1 MAGIQL
7 VQAREIL
14 DSRGVPTIETMVTLD
29 NGVMA
34 IASVPSG
41 TSTGKHEAVEVR
53 DKDGQR
59 FGGKG
64 VLTAVQNVN
73 QVIAPAIVGMDPTR
87 QTALD
92 QAMVNL
98 DGTTNKEKLGANAI
112 LSVSIASAK
121 AGALSVGLPL
131 YEYFRQ
137 KYQLISTFSMPTP
150 IFNLINGGAH
160 GAGNL
165 DFQEFQVVPAS
176 NKTYS
181 QALQMGAEI
190 FMTLEEVLI
199 SKGAVHAVG
208 IEGGFSP
215 NLYTNVDAF
224 QLFFETV
231 AKTKYVI
238 AQDLFLSLDAAANYF
253 YKGGKY
259 KIRDRVN
266 AFSTT
271 EMIQYYKEL
280 HEQYHVFAI
289 EDGLMEDDWEGWKKL
304 TQGLQQYM
312 LIIGDD
318 FLSTNKERVQRAIQ
332 EGSATAVLVKP
343 NQIGTISETVEVVKM
358 ARDAGWQCV
367 FSHRSGETTDD
378 FMADFAVGLGADY
391 VKFGAPNRGERVSKY
406 NRLLKIESELQLA

>member
-1 MAGIQL
+1 MAVIQL
-7 VQAREIL
+7 VQSREIL
-14 DSRGVPTIETMVTLD
+14 DSRGVPTVETSITLD
-29 NGVMA
+29 NGITA
-34 IASVPSG
+34 ISSVPSG
-41 TSTGKHEAVEVR
+41 TSTGKHEAAEVR
-53 DKDGQR
+53 DKDAQR
-59 FGGKG
+59 YGGKG
-64 VLTAVQNVN
+64 VLQAVYNVN
-73 QVIAPAIVGMDPTR
+73 EVIAPAVVGMDPTR

-92 QAMVNL
+92 QALVNL
-98 DGTTNKEKLGANAI
+98 DGTPNKENLGANAI
-112 LSVSIASAK
+112 LSVSTTAAK

-137 KYQLISTFSMPTP
+137 KYQLITSYSMPTP

-266 AFSTT
+266 PFSTT

-304 TQGLQQYM
+304 TQALQQYM

-318 FLSTNKERVQRAIQ
+318 FLTTNKERVQRAIQ
-332 EGSATAVLVKP
+332 EGAATAILVKP

-358 ARDAGWQCV
+358 AKDAGWQCV

-406 NRLLKIESELQLA
+406 NRLLKIESELQLS

>member
-1 MAGIQL
+1 MPVIQM
-7 VQAREIL
+7 VQSREIL
-14 DSRGVPTIETMVTLD
+14 DSRGVPTIETSITLD
-29 NGVMA
+29 NGVVA
-34 IASVPSG
+34 VSSVPSG
-41 TSTGKHEAVEVR
+41 TSTGKHEAVELR
-53 DKDGQR
+53 DKDPLR
-59 FGGKG
+59 YGGKG
-64 VLTAVQNVN
+64 VLKAVQNIN
-73 QVIAPAIVGMDPTR
+73 QIIAPAVVGMDPTR

-92 QAMVNL
+92 QALVNL
-98 DGTTNKEKLGANAI
+98 DGTVNKEKLGANAI
-112 LSVSIASAK
+112 LSVSQTAAK
-121 AGALSVGLPL
+121 VGALSVGLPL

-137 KYQLISTFSMPTP
+137 KYQLITSYRMPTP

-190 FMTLEEVLI
+190 FMTLEDVLI

-231 AKTKYVI
+231 AKTQYVI
-238 AQDLFLSLDAAANYF
+238 AQDLFLSVDAAANFF
-253 YKGGKY
+253 YKSGKY

-266 AFSTT
+266 PFTAT

-289 EDGLMEDDWEGWKKL
+289 EDGLMEDDWEGWKKM
-304 TQGLQQYM
+304 TQALQQYM
-312 LIIGDD
+312 LVIGDD
-318 FLSTNKERVQRAIQ
+318 FLTTNKERVQRAIQ
-332 EGSATAVLVKP
+332 EGSASAILVKP
-343 NQIGTISETVEVVKM
+343 NQIGTISETVEVVKL
-358 ARDAGWQCV
+358 AKDAGWQAV

-406 NRLLKIESELQLA
+406 NRLLKIEAELQLA

>member
-1 MAGIQL
+1 MPGIQL
-7 VQAREIL
+7 VLAREIL
-14 DSRGVPTIETMVTLD
+14 DSRGVPTIETTVTLD
-29 NGVMA
+29 NGVTA
-34 IASVPSG
+34 FASVPSG

-53 DKDGQR
+53 DKDAQR

-64 VLTAVQNVN
+64 VLKAVQNVN
-73 QVIAPAIVGMDPTR
+73 KVIAPAIIGMDPTR

-98 DGTTNKEKLGANAI
+98 DGTANKENLGANAI
-112 LSVSIASAK
+112 LSVSIAAAK

-332 EGSATAVLVKP
+332 EGAATAVLVKP

>member
-391 VKFGAPNRGERVSKY
+391 VKFGAPNRGE
-406 NRLLKIESELQLA
+406 

>member
-14 DSRGVPTIETMVTLD
+14 DSRGVPTIETLVTLD
-29 NGVMA
+29 NGVTA

-53 DKDGQR
+53 DKDPQR
-59 FGGKG
+59 FSGKG
-64 VLTAVQNVN
+64 VLKGVQNVN

-98 DGTTNKEKLGANAI
+98 DGTVNKEHLGANAI
-112 LSVSIASAK
+112 LSVSIAAAK

-332 EGSATAVLVKP
+332 EGAATAVLVKP